1 MEEEKK
7 SEIKEENSKRT
18 KPKRKVKITKQMQ
31 IRLISVMAIAIM
43 LVIAIIIGIVSNITK
58 QTSTSV
64 GKRNSDT
71 SQTSTNENE
80 ANKSEEPKGE
90 ENNELKEGN
99 TSQEGEKPQEEPQQP
114 VKEPEV
120 PDSKASTD
128 KEAYYIKVNNQA
140 NVVTIYKKDANGKY
154 TIPYKAMVCSIGTA
168 TPTDGVYRT
177 SDKYTWRKLFGHTE
191 GTYVYGQYAT
201 RIVKSIL
208 FHSVPYQDPNDP
220 SSLEYWE
227 YDKLGTK
234 ASAGCVRLTV
244 EDAKWIYDNCAKGTQ
259 VEFYSSAD
267 PGPLGKPTARKISN
281 EASYVRG
288 WDPTD
293 PSGSNPWRTYNG
305 NTENKQQQTN
315 TNNNNQSQDNNISQ
329 NYNNVTTPTLPNQ
342 TNTSG
347 DTQIV
352 TNQEQKPAENIT
364 EKNEGD
370 GESTNNSTTIVPSE
384 VTSGGN
390 NPKEDI

>member
-7 SEIKEENSKRT
+7 VTIDKKKRAIRQ
-18 KPKRKVKITKQMQ
+18 KQIEMKKKIIISTG
-31 IRLISVMAIAIM
+31 IIGILI
-43 LVIAIIIGIVSNITK
+43 IAIIIGVVSR
-58 QTSTSV
+58 V
-64 GKRNSDT
+64 T
-71 SQTSTNENE
+71 SQTSTNVGKQDNDTSQTNENNNDNE
-80 ANKSEEPKGE
+80 KPEETEKPEEQENNQSQEEKPTEEQPKEPNKTTEEPDPQANKT
-90 ENNELKEGN
+90 GN
-99 TSQEGEKPQEEPQQP
+99 TK
-114 VKEPEV
+114 
-120 PDSKASTD
+120 
-128 KEAYYIKVNNQA
+128 YYIRVNNQA
-140 NVVTIYKKDANGKY
+140 NVVTVYQKDANGYY
-154 TIPYKAMVCSIGTA
+154 TVPCKAMVCSIGTA
-168 TPTDGVYRT
+168 TPESGVYKT

-293 PSGSNPWRTYNG
+293 PSGSNPWKTYTG
-305 NTENKQQQTN
+305 NKENQQSQTNQQQVVDNST
-315 TNNNNQSQDNNISQ
+315 TQNNNNNNNGNNTPVEITAPTNPNEGGSTVIQ
-329 NYNNVTTPTLPNQ
+329 QPEIPSGGNDQGGEQQPENNDNNVTTELTTTP
-342 TNTSG
+342 
-347 DTQIV
+347 
-352 TNQEQKPAENIT
+352 
-364 EKNEGD
+364 EG
-370 GESTNNSTTIVPSE
+370 T
-384 VTSGGN
+384 
-390 NPKEDI
+390 